1 MGQRI
6 DRCLPLWYDDHGSH
20 KLHSHLELLRGRV
33 QIPTGGIAREPCA
46 STADPVQFRG
56 RQYSLDERRALKIR
70 RIAIFP
76 PLKSESLQGHA
87 YFEGGFAMTKT
98 NRRNLP
104 VQYLTRIAVLAAVAS
119 VLYMIEIP
127 VIAFYKLDLSNLPV
141 LLGAFS
147 MGPVPGILILL
158 VKSLL
163 GLLHS
168 SSGGVGE
175 LADFIMGTAYILPAA
190 LIYRHHKS
198 RNAALF
204 GMTMGTLCM
213 IVVSVLV
220 NWKIMIP
227 FYMNVFGMPMEDVIG
242 MASKAL
248 PFVDTEWKL
257 LLCVTAPFNL
267 LKGVVLS
274 LLTFLLYKRLSPLL
288 HVQRSRA

>member
-1 MGQRI
+1 
-6 DRCLPLWYDDHGSH
+6 
-20 KLHSHLELLRGRV
+20 
-33 QIPTGGIAREPCA
+33 
-46 STADPVQFRG
+46 
-56 RQYSLDERRALKIR
+56 
-70 RIAIFP
+70 
-76 PLKSESLQGHA
+76 
-87 YFEGGFAMTKT
+87 MTNPK
-98 NRRNLP
+98 NRNLP
-104 VQYLTRIAVLAAVAS
+104 VQYLTRIAMLAAVAS
-119 VLYMIEIP
+119 VLYVIQIP

-147 MGPVPGILILL
+147 MGPLPGTMILL

-175 LADFIMGTAYILPAA
+175 LADFIMGAAYVLPAA
-190 LIYRHHKS
+190 ILYRHRKTRS
-198 RNAALF
+198 GALL
-204 GMTMGTLCM
+204 GMVTGTLCM

-220 NWKIMIP
+220 NWQIMIP
-227 FYMNVFGMPMEDVIG
+227 FYMNVFGLPMEAVIG
-242 MASKAL
+242 MASKTI

-288 HVQRSRA
+288 HVHAGRA